1 LLGLHN
7 TLKIGHEI
15 ATKDSQGTFVIVGSG
30 NAGDE
35 SLNDSNTFACRKD
48 HGRNSYADW
57 N

>member
-1 LLGLHN
+1 LLGLHK
-7 TLKIGHEI
+7 TLKIGHEN